1 MTKYG
6 ASGIIEK
13 PSSRLRAEGPFQ
25 AWGRHRR
32 PNGQDGQRGPSFSL
46 RLNDRPGGARA
57 AQALL
62 HMAVSSFPRDFGREE
77 VMRMWKRKLLKA
89 VLTVIF
95 AVLTVV
101 LLTTKAC

>member
-1 MTKYG
+1 MGRQDLTKYG
-6 ASGIIEK
+6 ASGIIKK
-13 PSSRLRAEGPFQ
+13 PSS
-25 AWGRHRR
+25 
-32 PNGQDGQRGPSFSL
+32 QDGQRGHHWALP
-46 RLNDRPGGARA
+46 NDRPGGARA